1 MGEAKAGGKIFI
13 RGRSEA
19 AEIKQKGDLFRKIGK
34 GRAQYR
40 EKEQARLAE
49 KKRAGLVD
57 CPVRLSRKS

>member
-13 RGRSEA
+13 RGRFEA

-40 EKEQARLAE
+40 EKEQGRLAKK
-49 KKRAGLVD
+49 KKRKNRVG
-57 CPVRLSRKS
+57 